1 MTRWVFGNNETPTI
15 IEYQKRLY
23 GTLSLKEL
31 DQALLLLHS
40 PMDHNQPVE
49 VMILTTEEFQMI
61 LMAHPYGDNEIRN
74 VNIISYATIKLSK
87 CGGLY
92 NRATE
97 RWKSKTK
104 EYKNIW
110 ENFRQYLIS
119 EYEKLLSEGVGTTL
133 FQ

>member
-1 MTRWVFGNNETPTI
+1 M
-15 IEYQKRLY
+15 
-23 GTLSLKEL
+23 
-31 DQALLLLHS
+31 
-40 PMDHNQPVE
+40 
-49 VMILTTEEFQMI
+49 
-61 LMAHPYGDNEIRN
+61 
-74 VNIISYATIKLSK
+74 IKLSK

-97 RWKSKTK
+97 RWESKTK

-119 EYEKLLSEGVGTTL
+119 EYEKLLSEGGGTTL